1 LARLLPFPV
10 AVEAEAVAAATD
22 DSLPE
27 VFRSFVVFRHDSI
40 RRRASSLDSVSCLGN
55 ISCLKKKICPKPTF
69 LVDIND
75 VKWSSGG

>member
-10 AVEAEAVAAATD
+10 AAEAEAVAAATD

-40 RRRASSLDSVSCLGN
+40 RRRASSLDSVSCIGN
-55 ISCLKKKICPKPTF
+55 IFVLNFFFAKNLHFLWRLKM
-69 LVDIND
+69 
-75 VKWSSGG
+75 